1 MATKPNGNKK
11 AAAPSNDEQAQLPI
25 PDFQDVD
32 AAAVEAAANAMQGG
46 FTAPLTP
53 PTDADVKTTDKG
65 VTYTRWAESIVIKQA
80 YRNVT
85 RRGLLDVTVQAKVR
99 QSEENEGANVWF
111 HFYQN
116 VSVPADQLEEG
127 QVKMNQR
134 SIGAISSLLKATGF
148 MPTSGALKAA
158 ILTKMFPSKGQP
170 GTASPLVGKTA
181 IANIVQQEGPK
192 KDKNGKVE
200 KDDEGKVVMERRD
213 NADSFLPEE

>member
-1 MATKPNGNKK
+1 MATKTNGSKK
-11 AAAPSNDEQAQLPI
+11 AAAPAEENVQLPI

-32 AAAVEAAANAMQGG
+32 ASAVEAAANAMQGG

-53 PTDADVKTTDKG
+53 PSDADVKKTDKG

-85 RRGLLDVTVQAKVR
+85 RKGLLDVTIQAKVR
-99 QSEENEGANVWF
+99 QSEDNEGASVWF

-116 VSVPADQLEEG
+116 VTTPVDELEEG
-127 QVKMNQR
+127 QAKMNQR

-148 MPTSGALKAA
+148 MPTSGALKAQ

-181 IANIVQQEGPK
+181 VANIVQQTGPK

-200 KDDEGKVVMERRD
+200 KDDDGNVIMERRD